1 MKKAISIDGAP
12 APIGPYSQAI
22 LMDKTLYVSGQI
34 PLNPFTGLTVNDTIE
49 EATTQVLENIQNLLL
64 ASGFEK
70 SDIVKCSIFMKDM
83 NEFAQMNAIYGSFFD
98 AIPPARE
105 TVQVAKL
112 PMDVRIEISC
122 IAIKN

>member
-1 MKKAISIDGAP
+1 M
-12 APIGPYSQAI
+12 
-22 LMDKTLYVSGQI
+22 
-34 PLNPFTGLTVNDTIE
+34 VNDTIE